1 MWFWSK
7 RNVLLL
13 ERQAAKALKCP
24 PGFLKIPPTP
34 KCLTYP
40 GGYYRSYNIQYHQ
53 PSTYS
58 NKYLRCFI
66 HGLWPDAFPGLHL
79 ASTLRIP
86 SAGDEGLV
94 LGMKGNETDGPTEKY
109 DKETENARGWKL
121 CNNCCSFQSPFP
133 LNPRFSVLQNEYS
146 WLYTTMMEGLLEAS
160 GRNRGPAKSWW
171 DLALIIT
178 DAMRL
183 WAFIGWLIYVDMW
196 HSIPEIPN
204 QIAICQYVNN
214 NSHKRMK
221 SPPFFCTH
229 SPFVVHFTRL
239 NSIQR
244 GIDSAVR
251 AGSSGPFR
259 NSQHG
264 VPRARCFFGRRWG
277 KLLREWMENSCFCCF
292 KMCQIYSNLCFLL
305 STPHFLLV
313 NPGDSHCPMTVQW
326 DSTTNQKK

>member
-7 RNVLLL
+7 RNVLLF
-13 ERQAAKALKCP
+13 EHQAAKALKCP

-40 GGYYRSYNIQYHQ
+40 GGYYRPYNIQYHQ
-53 PSTYS
+53 PSSTYS

-121 CNNCCSFQSPFP
+121 CNNCCSVQSPFP
-133 LNPRFSVLQNEYS
+133 LNPRFSVLQNDYS

-171 DLALIIT
+171 DLASIIT

-196 HSIPEIPN
+196 HSIPEIPREWN
-204 QIAICQYVNN
+204 L
-214 NSHKRMK
+214 
-221 SPPFFCTH
+221 PPFLH
-229 SPFVVHFTRL
+229 SL
-239 NSIQR
+239 SICCAFHPVELHPERYRQR
-244 GIDSAVR
+244 IVQVLAGHSATVNTVCQEL
-251 AGSSGPFR
+251 GVFWSSLR
-259 NSQHG
+259 ETL
-264 VPRARCFFGRRWG
+264 ARVNG
-277 KLLREWMENSCFCCF
+277 KLREFLWFQNV
-292 KMCQIYSNLCFLL
+292 SNLFKPVFYFPLPTFC
-305 STPHFLLV
+305 
-313 NPGDSHCPMTVQW
+313 W
-326 DSTTNQKK
+326 